1 MPHKILGTKHMIRAK
16 GLPPMPSPI
25 SMNGEK
31 QKAVIPGWVVLFIRL
46 VRPKSPPRNAPFFGP
61 RTTDPMITGMWI
73 VVACIASIG
82 SFMYPIYGTKA
93 SSTISAESS
102 AVCASSSVFVC
113 FMNRFLLM
121 LLFLFR
127 GYNTSGVWKCLHPT
141 VRFPVYAEYLRYR
154 LSLRF
159 PANSLL

>member
-61 RTTDPMITGMWI
+61 RTTDRK
-73 VVACIASIG
+73 
-82 SFMYPIYGTKA
+82 FY
-93 SSTISAESS
+93 ISDIRHESQQHDKRRKQR
-102 AVCASSSVFVC
+102 CLCQF
-113 FMNRFLLM
+113 
-121 LLFLFR
+121 
-127 GYNTSGVWKCLHPT
+127 KCLCLFHEQIPPY
-141 VRFPVYAEYLRYR
+141 VIIP
-154 LSLRF
+154 LSRVQYIGRMEM
-159 PANSLL
+159 PASDRQVSGICRIPAISS